1 MSPRGTSDLADA
13 ILQNENKR
21 LRESLRLSEA
31 ELERERK
38 KASEVQ
44 NTLHIETKEKNE
56 YKRATSEL
64 RKEKED
70 ADKKTSNFMNQIN
83 TLNQEKRR
91 LRGVAQNNEV

>member
-1 MSPRGTSDLADA
+1 M
-13 ILQNENKR
+13 
-21 LRESLRLSEA
+21 RLSEA